1 MNPKISVIVPVY
13 NADKYLLRLIDS
25 IHVKAFTVFELLPI

>member
-13 NADKYLLRLIDS
+13 NADKYLLRFIGKHS
-25 IHVKAFTVFELLPI
+25 FQGFHGF